1 MFDIIMCL
9 GEVLEGVDFLNNL
22 TPNSRNE
29 GKKNKQPVIPYW
41 GIFCAL
47 SFALTTLF
55 LVWLRS
61 YFKIEL
67 MLYIVFAIIVGFFVW
82 GILYVIIINLA
93 NFIYVKIIR
102 RQKNET
108 TS

>member
-1 MFDIIMCL
+1 
-9 GEVLEGVDFLNNL
+9 
-22 TPNSRNE
+22 
-29 GKKNKQPVIPYW
+29 
-41 GIFCAL
+41 
-47 SFALTTLF
+47 
-55 LVWLRS
+55 
-61 YFKIEL
+61 
-67 MLYIVFAIIVGFFVW
+67 MLYIVFAIIVGLFVW